1 VRASGAHDI
10 THCERDEG
18 DCARA
23 RLPRR
28 RPDSSFVDRRRV
40 PDVSEGDNKIVFL
53 SNHHLLF
60 AGGETLFAGG
70 DAMPAG
76 TEALR

>member
-1 VRASGAHDI
+1 MRASGAQDI

-23 RLPRR
+23 LVIPPAAR
-28 RPDSSFVDRRRV
+28 FVDRRRD

-53 SNHHLLF
+53 SNHHLLL
-60 AGGETLFAGG
+60 AGGEPV
-70 DAMPAG
+70 PAG